1 MQIVDELKR
10 KRGEVCGRIDVLR
23 SEISAL
29 EEQRT
34 AFDTILKVYDPDYRP
49 EEVVSARIRRT
60 SKVSAS
66 SVTPL
71 LKGVDKRGSL
81 LRMLREA
88 DGPISTGECA
98 RLLARQ
104 IGIADGDPR
113 LGQLGNVLS
122 RDLDKLVKNGRV
134 RYAPVGDGGRRLWEI
149 AA

>member
-1 MQIVDELKR
+1 MYIVDELKS
-10 KRGEVCGRIDVLR
+10 KRGEFSARIEALR
-23 SEISAL
+23 SEIAVL
-29 EEQRT
+29 EEQRA
-34 AFDTILKVYDPDYRP
+34 AFDTILKVYDTDYRP
-49 EEVVSARIRRT
+49 AEAVPARIRRP

-98 RLLARQ
+98 KLMAGQ
-104 IGIADGDPR
+104 IGIGADDPR

-122 RDLDKLVKNGRV
+122 RDLDKLVKTGRV

-149 AA
+149 AT

>member
-10 KRGEVCGRIDVLR
+10 KRGEVSGRIDALR
-23 SEISAL
+23 SEIAAL
-29 EEQRT
+29 EEQRA
-34 AFDTILKVYDPDYRP
+34 AFDTVLTVYDPGYRP
-49 EEVVSARIRRT
+49 EEAVPARIRRP

-66 SVTPL
+66 DVTQL
-71 LKGVDKRGSL
+71 LKGIDKRGSL

-104 IGIADGDPR
+104 IGIADDDPR